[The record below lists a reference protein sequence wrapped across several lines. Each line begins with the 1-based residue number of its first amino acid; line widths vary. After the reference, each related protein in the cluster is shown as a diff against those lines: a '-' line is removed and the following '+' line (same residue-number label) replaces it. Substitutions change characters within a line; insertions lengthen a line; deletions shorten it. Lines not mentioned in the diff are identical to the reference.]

1 MFAPNWSAKV
11 EYNYIDFGDK
21 SLAVSGPAGATL
33 ESLRQE
39 VQVVKVGINYRFA
52 GWPGSGPWR

>member
-11 EYNYIDFGDK
+11 EYNYIDFVDK
-21 SLAVSGPAGATL
+21 SVAVSGPAGATL

-39 VQVVKVGINYRFA
+39 AQVVKVGINYRFA
-52 GWPGSGPWR
+52 GWPGCRPWR